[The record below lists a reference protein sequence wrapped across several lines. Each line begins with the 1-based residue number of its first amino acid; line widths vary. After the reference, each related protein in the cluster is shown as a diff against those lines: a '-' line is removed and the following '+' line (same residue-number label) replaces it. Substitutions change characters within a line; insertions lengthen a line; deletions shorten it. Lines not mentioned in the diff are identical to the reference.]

1 MIDTRQKK
9 KRKEKT
15 KGDNHH
21 NINVSIQW
29 VKNPN
34 IDIHVVKLLQIYDE
48 KKTQYT
54 ISFTCNNQLRYDNT
68 LYFLMFI
75 ELYF

>member
-1 MIDTRQKK
+1 MVLIDTRQKK
-9 KRKEKT
+9 EKKRKEKS

-34 IDIHVVKLLQIYDE
+34 IDIHVVKLLP
-48 KKTQYT
+48 
-54 ISFTCNNQLRYDNT
+54 ISGIFTLT
-68 LYFLMFI
+68 
-75 ELYF
+75 

>member
-1 MIDTRQKK
+1 MVLIDTRQKK
-9 KRKEKT
+9 KKKEKT

-34 IDIHVVKLLQIYDE
+34 IDIHVVKLLPIQACLHSHKFS
-48 KKTQYT
+48 KK
-54 ISFTCNNQLRYDNT
+54 
-68 LYFLMFI
+68 
-75 ELYF
+75 

>member
-1 MIDTRQKK
+1 MVLIDTRQKK
-9 KRKEKT
+9 KKRKEKS

-34 IDIHVVKLLQIYDE
+34 IDIHVVKLLP
-48 KKTQYT
+48 
-54 ISFTCNNQLRYDNT
+54 ISGIFTLT
-68 LYFLMFI
+68 
-75 ELYF
+75 